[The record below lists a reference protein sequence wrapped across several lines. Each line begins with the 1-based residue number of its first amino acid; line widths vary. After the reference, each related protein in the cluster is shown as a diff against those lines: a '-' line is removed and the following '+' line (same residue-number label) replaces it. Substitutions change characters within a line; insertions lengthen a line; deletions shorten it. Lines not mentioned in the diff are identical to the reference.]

1 MTTNGN
7 GVGAPVVDE
16 SRATSPAMAKLTAD
30 IDLVEG
36 ERRIRILGRPRN
48 L

>member
-16 SRATSPAMAKLTAD
+16 SRAPSPAMAKLTAE
-30 IDLVEG
+30 IDLVEE
-36 ERRIRILGRPRN
+36 ERRIRTLGRPRS